1 MGKGMDILLEIFL
14 ELLSSIVESL
24 GDLAPEKTNRIIG
37 PAMGGCVLVIF
48 YLLIM
53 GVAIGMGI
61 WVLPVNK
68 PAGIALIIVGAL
80 LAIGTLIA
88 FLKFF
93 FRRNK

>member
-1 MGKGMDILLEIFL
+1 MEIFL
-14 ELLSSIVESL
+14 ELLSAIVEFL

-53 GVAIGMGI
+53 GASIGVGI

>member
-1 MGKGMDILLEIFL
+1 MDILWE
-14 ELLSSIVESL
+14 
-24 GDLAPEKTNRIIG
+24 IIG
-37 PAMGGCVLVIF
+37 EILDILIPSRPLDRSTDVAGLGCALVFI
-48 YLLIM
+48 YIVM
-53 GVAIGMGI
+53 MCATIGMGI
-61 WVLPVNK
+61 WVLPINK

>member
-1 MGKGMDILLEIFL
+1 MLGEWEKGMDFIFEILADILDLIAPSHHIGRTDTKETKRFMIFL
-14 ELLSSIVESL
+14 
-24 GDLAPEKTNRIIG
+24 
-37 PAMGGCVLVIF
+37 
-48 YLLIM
+48 YLLMM
-53 GVAIGMGI
+53 GVAIGVGI

-93 FRRNK
+93 FSRRNK